1 MKKLRI
7 KIYFV
12 CAHLSY
18 RIELFFRILI
28 YNKNNNNKT
37 INGVAGHN
45 TLMINSNVIVGKL
58 PQKAMIN
65 ISNDF
70 SYETSMA
77 AEQGPLQCNY
87 ICSVRAVQSLVTI
100 VIIFFKR
107 WRVVFQSLHN
117 LGALGSA

>member
-28 YNKNNNNKT
+28 YNKNNNKT
-37 INGVAGHN
+37 INGVAGHS
-45 TLMINSNVIVGKL
+45 TLMINSNVIVEKL

-77 AEQGPLQCNY
+77 AEQGSLQCNY
-87 ICSVRAVQSLVTI
+87 ICSLRAVESLVTI

-107 WRVVFQSLHN
+107 WKVVFQSLHM

>member
-1 MKKLRI
+1 
-7 KIYFV
+7 
-12 CAHLSY
+12 
-18 RIELFFRILI
+18 
-28 YNKNNNNKT
+28 
-37 INGVAGHN
+37 
-45 TLMINSNVIVGKL
+45 MINSNVIVGKL

-77 AEQGPLQCNY
+77 AEQGSLQCNY
-87 ICSVRAVQSLVTI
+87 ICSLRAVESLVTI

-107 WRVVFQSLHN
+107 WKVVFQSLHN